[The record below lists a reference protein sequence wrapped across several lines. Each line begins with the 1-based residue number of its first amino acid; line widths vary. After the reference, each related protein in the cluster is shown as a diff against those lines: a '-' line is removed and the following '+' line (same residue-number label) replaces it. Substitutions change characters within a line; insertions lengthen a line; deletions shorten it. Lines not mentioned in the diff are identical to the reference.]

1 MRTKVTLVLIFLNVA
16 LFFFIFKFERTWRT
30 EAASR
35 EARRLVLGAEAANI
49 RTLELTTTAPGGGF
63 RLVRERDAWFI
74 TKPLDRWPANPH
86 AVSAMLHSLELLEH
100 ETSFAV
106 ADLPKNNQT
115 IADFGLEKPR
125 LTVTFTSGE
134 SAVAGAALLTTVVH
148 IGDATPD
155 GKRLYLLSPDRARIH
170 VVNRTLADS
179 LSVPP
184 EQLRSDALFAVRV
197 FEAKSLGVQIA
208 PRATD
213 AGAAGVRVR
222 IRREG
227 TRWMFDAPI
236 SAKASRTALELAISE
251 LNALRAKSFPA
262 ANAAPAPSATP
273 ALRIALEGNN
283 RLETLFLG
291 DPVAPPPGPAAPRPA
306 GPGSPAATTEFYAQ
320 LEGRRALFTVEVP
333 AALLDV
339 LRNAQETLRE
349 KHILEFDAAS
359 VTAIALA
366 APVQPNLAPCELKRI
381 VDTPAAPAPRPAA
394 GPPTPPAPAAAP
406 VAPPA
411 PARDPARDWQIVR
424 RGDGAASPRTFPA
437 DPAMVQRLLG
447 QLTAL
452 RALTF
457 KSDAL
462 TSADLE
468 GWGFNR
474 PIREITL
481 TLSGAPAPLVL
492 RLGTDAGRNVYARVG
507 TPTEPGNSV
516 YQVAREILD
525 ELPLNPSAWRDRAVT
540 DPLPAAARISGLRL
554 TDLESKAVVAETT
567 FQPSG
572 EPVAAPRDPAAL
584 KVVVSSL
591 RALRAKEYLPGPF
604 TERVTAAGDD
614 RPWRFLLE
622 ATIAVPGSAGAE
634 QTSTLALLLTERL
647 GGAQQY
653 AGLKDLDTVFA
664 LEQPL
669 VDALWALTYGPRDPG
684 PPPEKKP

>member
-49 RTLELTTTAPGGGF
+49 RTLELVSTAPGGGF
-63 RLVRERDAWFI
+63 SLVRERDAWFL
-74 TKPLDRWPANPH
+74 TKPIDRWPANPH
-86 AVSAMLHSLELLEH
+86 AVSAMLHSLALLEH

-106 ADLPKNNQT
+106 ADLAKNNQT
-115 IADFGLEKPR
+115 IADFGLLKPR
-125 LTVTFTSGE
+125 LTVTFTSGDGPT
-134 SAVAGAALLTTVVH
+134 ADATPRTTVLR

-155 GKRLYLLSPDRARIH
+155 GKRLYLLSPDGTRIH

-184 EQLRSDALFAVRV
+184 EQLRFDELFAVRV
-197 FEAKSLGVQIA
+197 FDARSLGVQIA
-208 PRATD
+208 PRA
-213 AGAAGVRVR
+213 AESGAAGVRVR

-236 SAKASRTALELAISE
+236 SARASRTDLELAINQ
-251 LNALRAKSFPA
+251 LNTLRAKSFPA
-262 ANAAPAPSATP
+262 GNISPAPSAAP

-291 DPVAPPPGPAAPRPA
+291 DPVPAAPAPAGARPA
-306 GPGSPAATTEFYAQ
+306 APGAPGATTEFYAQ
-320 LEGRRALFTVEVP
+320 LEGRRSIFTVEVP
-333 AALLDV
+333 ASLLEI

-349 KHILEFDAAS
+349 KHILDFEPAN
-359 VTAIALA
+359 VTAIALVS
-366 APVQPNLAPCELKRI
+366 PLQSNVVPCELKRL
-381 VDTPAAPAPRPAA
+381 VDAPAGQAKPATPTAPGAPVPPAAPA
-394 GPPTPPAPAAAP
+394 
-406 VAPPA
+406 
-411 PARDPARDWQIVR
+411 RDATRDWQIVR
-424 RGDGAASPRTFPA
+424 RDDGAAGPRTFSA
-437 DPAMVQRLLG
+437 DPAAVQRLLG
-447 QLTAL
+447 QLTGL
-452 RALTF
+452 RALSF
-457 KSDAL
+457 KSDAP

-474 PIREITL
+474 PIREISL
-481 TLSGAPAPLVL
+481 TVNGTAAPLVL

-516 YQVAREILD
+516 YQVGREILD
-525 ELPLNPSAWRDRAVT
+525 ELPLTPSAWRDRAVAE
-540 DPLPAAARISGLRL
+540 PLPAAARISQLRL
-554 TDLESKAVVAETT
+554 TDLESKAVVTEVT

-572 EPVAAPRDPAAL
+572 EPAVAPRDPAAI
-584 KVVVSSL
+584 KAVVAAV
-591 RALRAKEYLPGPF
+591 RTLRAKEFVPGPF
-604 TERVTAAGDD
+604 TERVAAAGDD
-614 RPWRFLLE
+614 RPWRYLLE
-622 ATIAVPGSAGAE
+622 ARIAVPGSAGAE
-634 QTSTLALLLTERL
+634 QTSTLTLHLTERV

-653 AGLKDLDTVFA
+653 AGLKEIDTVFA